1 MLNFDKYEFIIKYI
15 IIFILYTNII
25 YIEYEYIK
33 IDKRKSIEIDNE
45 LKPNV
50 YEEEISY
57 IYYKSKFKPIAFYH
71 PEYNNISYYKY
82 FKNKNKYNLLEC
94 KEIEELVIAQI
105 NLAKRHQIYGFGI
118 YYNLLTKDYYQNLT
132 LYIFLN
138 KINFPFMIIWQNHR
152 TKILSIKIIHKF
164 INNIQKY
171 LISDNY
177 IKINNKPVIS
187 IGNQHILLNSNRKYN
202 ILLLRNILKKRIGD
216 VFIIYPYTSYIT
228 KKKFYK
234 EFDAA
239 YDLSTIE
246 RYPDTKKI
254 SNILHYSGMIYK
266 NLYLNELNTKY
277 TLFRTCNL
285 NTKEFDDYKPEKFFM
300 LNNIIFNWKNLE
312 KNNNEKFVFINS
324 WNNYANDNY
333 LEYDEKY
340 GYASINTFSK
350 SILNL
355 PFKND
360 NYPLSTI
367 DSIIIAVH
375 VHVFY
380 EDVFKKIIKKL
391 QYIPLKYDLY
401 ISTVSEEKKTNIKK
415 ILRISNANKYEIKIY
430 ENKGR
435 DVYPFIKQMK
445 KHYKKYKYICH
456 LHTKKSLHKKL
467 LGSNWSIYLY
477 NNLIGNREV
486 ISEILSD
493 FQLNEKLGFIFPE
506 VYYDIIK
513 EVKNFT
519 NINFPLHKNNK
530 YYMNYILK
538 SLFHNIYK
546 IGENLVFPVGNMFWA
561 KTRAIY
567 QIFNEEF
574 EYPEE
579 LGQTNETIM
588 HAIERIWLYLVK
600 LNGYLYKIIMKDY

>member
-1 MLNFDKYEFIIKYI
+1 MLILDNCEFIIKYI

-25 YIEYEYIK
+25 YIEHIYIK
-33 IDKRKSIEIDNE
+33 KDKRKSIEIDNE
-45 LKPNV
+45 FKQNG

-57 IYYKSKFKPIAFYH
+57 IYYKTKLKPIALYY
-71 PEYNNISYYKY
+71 PEYNKISYSKY
-82 FKNKNKYNLLEC
+82 FKNKNKYNQFES
-94 KEIEELVIAQI
+94 KDIEELVIAQI

-118 YYNLLTKDYYQNLT
+118 YYNLQNKDYYQNIT
-132 LYIFLN
+132 MEVILN
-138 KINFPFMIIWQNHR
+138 KINFPFMIIWKNH
-152 TKILSIKIIHKF
+152 KIKNANKNIIIKF
-164 INNIQKY
+164 IKNIEKY

-177 IKINNKPVIS
+177 IKIKNKPLIS
-187 IGNQHILLNSNRKYN
+187 VSNQHILKNKNRINN
-202 ILLLRNILKKRIGD
+202 IILLRNLLKIRIGD

-234 EFDAA
+234 EFDAT

-246 RYPDTKKI
+246 RYPDTKNI

-277 TLFRTCNL
+277 TLFRTCDL

-300 LNNIIFNWKNLE
+300 INNIVFNWRDLE
-312 KNNNEKFVFINS
+312 KKNKEKYIFINS
-324 WNNYANDNY
+324 WNNYENENY

-340 GYASINTFSK
+340 GYASINALSK

-355 PFKND
+355 PFNKNK
-360 NYPLSTI
+360 YPLINIS
-367 DSIIIAVH
+367 SIIIAVH

-380 EDVFKKIIKKL
+380 EDVFNKIIKKL
-391 QYIPLKYDLY
+391 KFIPLKYDLY

-415 ILRISNANKYEIKIY
+415 ILRKTNANKYEIKIY

-435 DVYPFIKQMK
+435 DVYPFLTQMK

-456 LHTKKSLHKKL
+456 LHTKKSMHKKL

-477 NNLIGNREV
+477 NNLIGTREI
-486 ISEILSD
+486 ISEILLD

-506 VYYDIIK
+506 VYHDIIK

-538 SLFHNIYK
+538 ALFQNKYK
-546 IGENLVFPVGNMFWA
+546 VGENLVFPVGNMFWT
-561 KTRAIY
+561 KTIAIF
-567 QIFNEEF
+567 QIFNTEF

-600 LNGYLYKIIMKDY
+600 LNGYHYKMIMKNY

>member
-1 MLNFDKYEFIIKYI
+1 MLILRDCNFIIKYI

-25 YIEYEYIK
+25 YIEHVYIK
-33 IDKRKSIEIDNE
+33 TDKRKSIEIDNE
-45 LKPNV
+45 FNPNV

-57 IYYKSKFKPIAFYH
+57 IYYKTTFKPIAFYY

-82 FKNKNKYNLLEC
+82 FKNKSKYKTLRSQD
-94 KEIEELVIAQI
+94 IEDLVKAQMD
-105 NLAKRHQIYGFGI
+105 LAKRHQIYGFAI
-118 YYNLLTKDYYQNLT
+118 YYTLLNNNNYQNLT
-132 LYIFLN
+132 MDIFLN
-138 KINFPFMIIWQNHR
+138 KINFPFMIIWQNHNIKNV
-152 TKILSIKIIHKF
+152 KINIINKF
-164 INNIQKY
+164 INNIKKY

-187 IGNQHILLNSNRKYN
+187 ISNQHILKNKNRINN
-202 ILLLRNILKKRIGD
+202 ILLLRNIFKKRLGD
-216 VFIIYPYTSYIT
+216 AFIIYPYTANIT
-228 KKKFYK
+228 NKNFYK
-234 EFDAA
+234 EFEAT

-246 RYPDTKKI
+246 RYPDTKNI

-277 TLFRTCNL
+277 TLFRTCDL
-285 NTKEFDDYKPEKFFM
+285 NTKYFDDYKPEKFYI
-300 LNNIIFNWKNLE
+300 LSKIIFNWKNIA

-324 WNNYANDNY
+324 WNDYENKNY

-355 PFKND
+355 PFNKN
-360 NYPLSTI
+360 NYPLINITSV
-367 DSIIIAVH
+367 IIAVH
-375 VHVFY
+375 VHAFY
-380 EDVFKKIIKKL
+380 MDVFKKIIKMLK
-391 QYIPLKYDLY
+391 YIPLKYDLY
-401 ISTVSEEKKTNIKK
+401 ISTISEKKKVNIEK
-415 ILRISNANKYEIKIY
+415 ILRKSNANKYEIKIY

-435 DVYPFIKQMK
+435 DVYPFINQMK

-456 LHTKKSLHKKL
+456 LHTKKSKHKKL
-467 LGSNWSIYLY
+467 LGSNRSIYLY
-477 NNLIGNREV
+477 NNLIGNKDI

-493 FQLNEKLGFIFPE
+493 FQINEKLGFIFPQ

-513 EVKNFT
+513 EVNFFT
-519 NINFPLHKNNK
+519 YIDFPLHLNNI
-530 YYMNYILK
+530 YYMNYVLK
-538 SLFHNIYK
+538 ALFNNRYK
-546 IGENLVFPVGNMFWA
+546 VGGNLVFPVGNMFWA
-561 KTRAIY
+561 KTKAIF

-600 LNGYLYKIIMKDY
+600 LNGFLYKIVFKHY

>member
-33 IDKRKSIEIDNE
+33 IDNRKSIEINNE
-45 LKPNV
+45 FKPDI
-50 YEEEISY
+50 YEEDISY

-82 FKNKNKYNLLEC
+82 FKSKNKHDLL
-94 KEIEELVIAQI
+94 KYKDIEDLVKAQMD
-105 NLAKRHQIYGFGI
+105 LAIRHKIYGFAI
-118 YYNLLTKDYYQNLT
+118 YYTLLNNNNYQKLT
-132 LYIFLN
+132 MDVFLN

-152 TKILSIKIIHKF
+152 IKIYNIKIIHKF

-187 IGNQHILLNSNRKYN
+187 ISNQHILINNNRKFN

-216 VFIIYPYTSYIT
+216 VFIIYPYTSYKT

-246 RYPDTKKI
+246 RYPDTKNI
-254 SNILHYSGMIYK
+254 SNIIHYSGMIYK

-277 TLFRTCNL
+277 TLFRTCEL

-312 KNNNEKFVFINS
+312 KSNNEKFVFINS

-360 NYPLSTI
+360 NYPLSNI

-391 QYIPLKYDLY
+391 QYIPLK
-401 ISTVSEEKKTNIKK
+401 
-415 ILRISNANKYEIKIY
+415 
-430 ENKGR
+430 
-435 DVYPFIKQMK
+435 
-445 KHYKKYKYICH
+445 
-456 LHTKKSLHKKL
+456 
-467 LGSNWSIYLY
+467 
-477 NNLIGNREV
+477 
-486 ISEILSD
+486 
-493 FQLNEKLGFIFPE
+493 
-506 VYYDIIK
+506 
-513 EVKNFT
+513 
-519 NINFPLHKNNK
+519 
-530 YYMNYILK
+530 
-538 SLFHNIYK
+538 
-546 IGENLVFPVGNMFWA
+546 
-561 KTRAIY
+561 
-567 QIFNEEF
+567 
-574 EYPEE
+574 
-579 LGQTNETIM
+579 
-588 HAIERIWLYLVK
+588 
-600 LNGYLYKIIMKDY
+600 